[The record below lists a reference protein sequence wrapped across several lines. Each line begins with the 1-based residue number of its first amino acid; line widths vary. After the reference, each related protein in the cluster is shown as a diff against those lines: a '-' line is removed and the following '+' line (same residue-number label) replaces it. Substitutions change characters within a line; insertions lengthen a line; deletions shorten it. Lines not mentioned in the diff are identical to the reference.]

1 MRAGTL
7 ALVLASLI
15 PAVHGIW
22 PFKQKRFTAEALYNA
37 GRLGL
42 PEDSGRVVAIGDV
55 DGDQNS
61 DLFVLSKDR
70 KTIHVMVWKR
80 DSFMYEERDKLVF
93 EHEITNVT
101 PADFNGDGRMDLLV
115 MWGGNS
121 GGGWWGNSGKMSTD
135 MEIVMGHRDGLSKGE
150 RWKIPSA
157 AIAQPMLFDDDHN
170 LAPALLG
177 LAETP
182 DGPKMRAWRNTGSTL
197 RLFTPMFS
205 PPDQVCQ
212 IIHPPVGAHSSAFV
226 DMDGDCAPDVVLHCG
241 GARANHRSLQI
252 WLNRGEQ
259 GYILSNSW
267 PLPVGS
273 RSITYA
279 DMNRNGAMDLIFST
293 CSKAKITTGLGD
305 NCKIHVAY
313 NKQARLCDTKSSQF
327 AAGGRLICRG
337 YEELCS
343 ADPHFDFQF
352 WENSPDFPTVSI
364 EKLFPGFKLMITVP
378 GQSDIPLPLRPGDF
392 DVDGFPD
399 LLITISDGKKSLVKV
414 LHNVPCGKG
423 VPGCGEYSA
432 SYSRGFQVLGG
443 KGWEALEEIEDAVGA
458 SWIDLDDDGSLD
470 ILVHRTGEQTGE
482 TVTFIQNNFYH
493 DAFFLKGQVLN
504 GACDRRQCV
513 PADGG
518 KPYSALGCS
527 ISGATF
533 KFTSFDTRGNRHA
546 QKVAQLPQT
555 CYHSLLS
562 PHTFMGLGRTNNY
575 IENLKVGTSLKS
587 DEDRVTSLDG
597 VIPNS
602 QVILN
607 PPWARDPRSNESVL
621 YRSTEWRTELFLHP
635 GDWIPWVGAAVVGTV
650 VTLGMVVV
658 WLGERE
664 KREDEKERRR
674 ALHAINFQAL

>member
-1 MRAGTL
+1 MRAGPL
-7 ALVLASLI
+7 ALLLAPLI
-15 PAVHGIW
+15 PVVHGIW
-22 PFKQKRFTAEALYNA
+22 PFKQKRFMAEALYNA
-37 GRLGL
+37 GTLGL
-42 PEDSGRVVAIGDV
+42 PKDAGRVVAIGDV

-61 DLFVLSKDR
+61 DLFMLSQDR
-70 KTIHVMVWKR
+70 KTLHVMVWNR
-80 DSFMYEERDKLVF
+80 DAFMYEERDTVTF

-115 MWGGNS
+115 MWSANS
-121 GGGWWGNSGKMSTD
+121 GGGFWGNKGKMSTD
-135 MEIVMGHRDGLSKGE
+135 MEIIMGNEGGLSKGE
-150 RWKIPSA
+150 RWSLPPA
-157 AIAQPMLFDDDHN
+157 GLAQPMLFDDD
-170 LAPALLG
+170 LDLSPSLLG
-177 LAETP
+177 FAETQ
-182 DGPKMRAWRNTGSTL
+182 DGPKIKAWRNTGHAM
-197 RLFTPMFS
+197 RLFTPMLK
-205 PPDQVCQ
+205 PIDQVCQ
-212 IIHPPVGAHSSAFV
+212 LTHPPAGAHSSAFI

-241 GARANHRSLQI
+241 GAKANNRKLQV
-252 WLNRGEQ
+252 WLNRGKE
-259 GYILSNSW
+259 GYILSNTW
-267 PLPVGS
+267 NLPLGS
-273 RSITYA
+273 RSISYA
-279 DMNRNGAMDLIFST
+279 DMNRNGAMDLVFPT
-293 CSKAKITTGLGD
+293 CKRVLPSTGLGEA
-305 NCKIHVAY
+305 CKIHVAY
-313 NKQARLCDTKSSQF
+313 NNQAGLCNTKTSQYSPS
-327 AAGGRLICRG
+327 GRIICRG
-337 YEELCS
+337 YDELCS
-343 ADPHFDFQF
+343 ADPYFDFQF
-352 WENSPDFPTVSI
+352 WENSPEFPTVAI
-364 EKLFPGFKLMITVP
+364 DKLFPGFKLMINVP
-378 GQSDIPLPLRPGDF
+378 GHTDVPLPIRPGDF

-414 LHNVPCGKG
+414 LHNVPCGKD
-423 VPGCGEYSA
+423 VPGCGNFSA
-432 SYSRGFQVLGG
+432 KYSRGFQVLGG
-443 KGWEALEEIEDAVGA
+443 KGWEALEAIEDAIGA

-470 ILVHRTGEQTGE
+470 IMVHRTGKQDGE

-504 GACDRRQCV
+504 GACDRRRCFPV
-513 PADGG
+513 DGG

-546 QKVAQLPQT
+546 QNVAQLPQT

-587 DEDRVTSLDG
+587 DENRVTSLDG

-607 PPWARDPRSNESVL
+607 PPWSRALRTNETVL
-621 YRSTEWRTELFLHP
+621 YRSKEWRTELFLHP
-635 GDWIPWVGAAVVGTV
+635 GDWIPWVAAAVVGTV